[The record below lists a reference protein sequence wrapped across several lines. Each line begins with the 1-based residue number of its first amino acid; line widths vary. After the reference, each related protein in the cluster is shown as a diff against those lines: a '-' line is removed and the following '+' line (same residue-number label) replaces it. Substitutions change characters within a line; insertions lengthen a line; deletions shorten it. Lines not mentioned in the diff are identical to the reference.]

1 MGKNEFNV
9 NNNRSGSIFR
19 IKWFG
24 LFVAMFWAF
33 FVALALS
40 NVLSPYFSQIISGL
54 LTGITPLLI
63 GIVIAFITYRL
74 VDFTENVI
82 LKNAFKRSPY
92 KFGIKRTI
100 SITLV
105 VLIITGIIVVIFS
118 ILIPK
123 IIVVVQEL
131 TVGGGDG
138 WEQMVN
144 NVVNDICNL
153 LQNWFGA
160 DVNQESVKS
169 VLNSLFETLRDT
181 IFYIDGLMEISMS
194 VVTGA
199 FNFFIGLILAILI
212 LKDKEKIS
220 KFTRRF
226 VYANFKKER
235 ADAMVV
241 MTKNTNKILFD
252 YVICKLI
259 EFAILFV
266 SLGIAYTILGL
277 KFTWEL
283 ALIIG
288 LFNFIPYFGVYIG
301 AIPSILITLIF
312 NSVDMALYMAI
323 ATIIITTLEFNILI
337 PIITGNKLKVSALL
351 VTASIIIGGAMFGIM
366 GMLLAPPII
375 AIISVIVMGN
385 LELKENHMLYTM
397 ELNAERERQ
406 RKEEEERLKA
416 LKGKSTA
423 KTVSAKKSSK
433 TKTLAKNNSAIE
445 KSDSKLTEKNSIAN
459 NSDNLSADFTT
470 KDVEPNAVIL
480 DVEPK
485 AKVLDNEPTT
495 NMDSESK
502 DFGSETNTLEISSS
516 ETKNLTGGA
525 VQTKMELEKPKK
537 AKSSKMISNS
547 ASNNLDEK
555 SNTPKKLSDSTS
567 TKPKTKTTKNV
578 AKKSQD

>member
-1 MGKNEFNV
+1 MEKKEFGANFD
-9 NNNRSGSIFR
+9 NGSSRGSGLFR

-33 FVALALS
+33 FIALALS

-54 LTGITPLLI
+54 LTGITPLII

-82 LKNAFKRSPY
+82 FKNAFKNSPY
-92 KFGIKRTI
+92 KFGIKRAI
-100 SITLV
+100 SITIV
-105 VLIITGIIVVIFS
+105 VLIIIGIIVVIFS

-123 IIVVVQEL
+123 IISVVQQL
-131 TVGGGDG
+131 TAGGGDG
-138 WEQMVN
+138 WDQMVN
-144 NVVNDICNL
+144 SVVNDICNL

-160 DVNQESVKS
+160 EVNQESVRS
-169 VLNSLFETLRDT
+169 VLDSLFETLRDT
-181 IFYIDGLMEISMS
+181 VFYIDSLMEISMS

-241 MTKNTNKILFD
+241 MTRNTNKILFD

-266 SLGIAYTILGL
+266 SLGITYTIMGL
-277 KFTWEL
+277 NFTWEL

-288 LFNFIPYFGVYIG
+288 VFNFIPYFGVYIG
-301 AIPSILITLIF
+301 AIPSILLTLIF
-312 NSVDMALYMAI
+312 DSVDMALYMTL

-351 VTASIIIGGAMFGIM
+351 VTASIIIGGAMFGIA
-366 GMLLAPPII
+366 GMLLAPPIV

-385 LELKENHMLYTM
+385 LELKENQMRYAM
-397 ELNAERERQ
+397 ELNAERDRQ
-406 RKEEEERLKA
+406 RREQRQ
-416 LKGKSTA
+416 T
-423 KTVSAKKSSK
+423 
-433 TKTLAKNNSAIE
+433 SAIE
-445 KSDSKLTEKNSIAN
+445 KLQEESRKKKVINRNVRSIKKNE
-459 NSDNLSADFTT
+459 D
-470 KDVEPNAVIL
+470 
-480 DVEPK
+480 
-485 AKVLDNEPTT
+485 
-495 NMDSESK
+495 
-502 DFGSETNTLEISSS
+502 
-516 ETKNLTGGA
+516 TKNLSSNLDSSIVNNSSNVEKTNESKESKNEILNSSISSK
-525 VQTKMELEKPKK
+525 TNLEGKPKK
-537 AKSSKMISNS
+537 TRKKKIE
-547 ASNNLDEK
+547 DTEK
-555 SNTPKKLSDSTS
+555 
-567 TKPKTKTTKNV
+567 
-578 AKKSQD
+578 

>member
-105 VLIITGIIVVIFS
+105 VLIIIGIIVVIFS

-123 IIVVVQEL
+123 IIAVVQEL

-406 RKEEEERLKA
+406 RKEEERLKA

-423 KTVSAKKSSK
+423 KTVGAKKSSK

-445 KSDSKLTEKNSIAN
+445 KSDSKLSEKNSIAK

-485 AKVLDNEPTT
+485 KVLDNEPTT
-495 NMDSESK
+495 NMDSEPK
-502 DFGSETNTLEISSS
+502 DLGSETNTLEISSS
-516 ETKNLTGGA
+516 ETKNLTDGS

-537 AKSSKMISNS
+537 AKSSKMISDS
-547 ASNNLDEK
+547 A
-555 SNTPKKLSDSTS
+555 S